1 MEKQPPK
8 QIYLQAYDS
17 DSYDDNTWCVDRIND
32 EDIEYILQSE
42 YDQLKSENEKL
53 KEALE
58 KIYRL
63 YVQEEYHLTALKMAK
78 VAQQALKEVKE

>member
-8 QIYLQAYDS
+8 QIYLQAYES
-17 DSYDDNTWCVDRIND
+17 DSYDVNTWCQDKITD

-63 YVQEEYHLTALKMAK
+63 YVQEEYHLIALKMAK
-78 VAQQALKEVKE
+78 VAKQALKEVKE

>member
-1 MEKQPPK
+1 MM
-8 QIYLQAYDS
+8 AYPDEW
-17 DSYDDNTWCVDRIND
+17 DDVLKER
-32 EDIEYILQSE
+32 
-42 YDQLKSENEKL
+42 DQLKVENERL
-53 KEALE
+53 REALE